1 MENYT
6 VVSGAKFNA
15 LYTGQ
20 IFFKLTNSSEIHNGF
35 HFKTGLN
42 VDHQEFYPKGKCS
55 QGGIYFCNK
64 KDFMYW
70 IHYGNTFCFHYRIV
84 TIPDDAR
91 VYCEGDKFKADKLI
105 LSERNEIW
113 SDNELCIAAVAT
125 NGAMLEYVNG
135 QTDDICKTAVSNYGF
150 ALQYVQNQTEDIC
163 KAAVSNNGFSL
174 QYVYKQTDDICKTAV
189 SNDGFAL
196 QYVQNQTDDICKAAV
211 LNDEYALEY
220 VRNQTDDICKAAVQK
235 NGYAISCVKKQT
247 DELCHIAIKE
257 NSSSIFRIH
266 NPTNDMYKSVP
277 CTIRVLCKI
286 RNGITACY
294 MYPYTKLFGDS
305 KLD

>member
-135 QTDDICKTAVSNYGF
+135 QTDDICKTAVSN
-150 ALQYVQNQTEDIC
+150 
-163 KAAVSNNGFSL
+163 
-174 QYVYKQTDDICKTAV
+174 
-189 SNDGFAL
+189 DGFAL